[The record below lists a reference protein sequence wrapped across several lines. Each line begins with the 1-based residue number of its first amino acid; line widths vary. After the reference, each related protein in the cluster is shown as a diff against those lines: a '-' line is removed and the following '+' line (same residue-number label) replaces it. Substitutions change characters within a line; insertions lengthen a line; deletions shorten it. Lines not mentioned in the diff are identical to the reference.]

1 MKPEKFM
8 TFLMNEKNA
17 SLERTGKLAADN
29 RKDEANQCKIEANI
43 YGICATLYQMAWQ
56 KAGMDEVKADALFR
70 DKVRAVSDDWSVS
83 LEAARS
89 HNDVSKIRAGQTKL
103 VTVELV
109 MKKYDRLAKKKFWF
123 F

>member
-56 KAGMDEVKADALFR
+56 QGGMDEVKADALFR
-70 DKVRAVSDDWSVS
+70 DKVRAVSDYWSVS

>member
-1 MKPEKFM
+1 
-8 TFLMNEKNA
+8 
-17 SLERTGKLAADN
+17 
-29 RKDEANQCKIEANI
+29 
-43 YGICATLYQMAWQ
+43 
-56 KAGMDEVKADALFR
+56 MDEVKADALFR

-109 MKKYDRLAKKKFWF
+109 MKKYDRLAKRNFGFLDVCAIIKIVRMKIYGRRIDV
-123 F
+123 